1 MTNDAILKHIDY
13 TILKAHTTID
23 DVFALC
29 DSAISYQTASVCI
42 PPSYV
47 KKVKEKYNDELSIC
61 TVIGFPLG
69 YSTLETKIFETKQA
83 IEEGAVEI
91 DMVINLGD
99 VKNKDFDKV
108 ANEIRQIK
116 AVIGNYVLKVI
127 IETCY
132 LTTTEITILSKIVSE
147 SGAEYIKTST
157 GFGNEGA
164 TFENIELIRENI
176 NQNLKMKASGGIKT
190 KEEMEKY
197 IQLGVERIGVS
208 SIDSLK

>member
-1 MTNDAILKHIDY
+1 MTNEAILKHVDY

-23 DVFALC
+23 EVFSLC
-29 DSAISYQTASVCI
+29 DNALMFHTASVCI

-47 KKVKEKYNDELSIC
+47 KKVKEKYNDKLAIC

-69 YSTLETKIFETKQA
+69 YSTLETKVFEAKQA
-83 IEEGAVEI
+83 IKEGAVEI
-91 DMVINLGD
+91 DMVINIGD
-99 VKNKDFDKV
+99 VKNNDFDKV
-108 ANEIRQIK
+108 ADEVHQIK
-116 AVIGNYVLKVI
+116 AAIGNCVLKVI

-132 LTTTEITILSKIVSE
+132 LTPTEIAKLSKIVSE

-157 GFGNEGA
+157 GFGSEGA
-164 TFENIELIRENI
+164 TFKNIELIKENI

-197 IQLGVERIGVS
+197 IQLGVERLGVS